1 MIGTEV
7 VVVVLDG
14 DSAVFVGGS
23 SMFKALLLFPL
34 IEVVVDGLED
44 DLLLLLKLNPLTVGK
59 MIKEEDDDNNDNST
73 IVNNIIKLNSCI
85 MLLLLGVSKQEP
97 P

>member
-23 SMFKALLLFPL
+23 VFKALLLFPL

-44 DLLLLLKLNPLTVGK
+44 DLLLLLKLNPLTFGK
-59 MIKEEDDDNNDNST
+59 MIKEEDDDNNDNNT